1 MKEREV
7 GRKEISLKSF
17 CEESVIESSRR
28 IIYNRFLGRKIKNE
42 KCRGKDLRYGMNFPV
57 V

>member
-17 CEESVIESSRR
+17 CEESVIESSRQ

-42 KCRGKDLRYGMNFPV
+42 KCREKDLRCGMNFPV